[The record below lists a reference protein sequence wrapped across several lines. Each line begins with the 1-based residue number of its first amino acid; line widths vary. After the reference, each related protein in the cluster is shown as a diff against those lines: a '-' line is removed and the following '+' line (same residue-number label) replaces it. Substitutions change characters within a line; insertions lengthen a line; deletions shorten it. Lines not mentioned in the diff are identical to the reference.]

1 MEKEDYI
8 VIFIMVIF
16 NIFVFNFDAYEELKI
31 LAIETALSLD
41 LFVAV
46 LLFVQFLSRLKK
58 ESDYSYYPDLD
69 DISENDNN
77 TNSKKF
83 IFPVD
88 SIASRKNNSI
98 DADFKDSESLVDYDL
113 SDEGMSSKE
122 IELEKEKIISQKE
135 IKLAEIESKTKI
147 ELKRI
152 SMINMHE
159 IFVKDLDGDLI
170 EGIVRKEISELSE
183 SNLAKLK
190 QIISEN
196 ERKNFTPQREKK
208 QIGFSKK

>member
-16 NIFVFNFDAYEELKI
+16 NIFVFNFDTYEELKI

-58 ESDYSYYPDLD
+58 ESYCSYYPDLD
-69 DISENDNN
+69 DISENDIN

-98 DADFKDSESLVDYDL
+98 DTDFKDSESLVDYDL

>member
-31 LAIETALSLD
+31 LAREIALSLD

-98 DADFKDSESLVDYDL
+98 DTDFKDSESLVDYDL